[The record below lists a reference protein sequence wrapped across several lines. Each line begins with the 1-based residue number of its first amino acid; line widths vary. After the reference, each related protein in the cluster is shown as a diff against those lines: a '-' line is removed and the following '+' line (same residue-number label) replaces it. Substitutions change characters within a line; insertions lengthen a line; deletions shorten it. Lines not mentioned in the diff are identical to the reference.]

1 MPGSTHLGPSELS
14 SYPSTPSTP
23 TPAIA
28 PPPSPTPPLHQL
40 PALYMPRLVSNAFFF
55 FIISLLILI
64 AKGCLAI
71 IIRITRVGP
80 VVTLNW
86 NGDKSVG
93 SSLGPRWVLPGIS
106 SPHFLYYYQYAKA
119 GTKQIHA
126 AQCQGPPHTHTS
138 GVGIATSH
146 YSLECLLEHLL
157 VFSQS
162 VARSRKCNGNWHK
175 EGKGFVGLCAWKV

>member
-1 MPGSTHLGPSELS
+1 MNYQTLTLVQKTKIMALGPRTSWQIDGE
-14 SYPSTPSTP
+14 TVETM
-23 TPAIA
+23 TD
-28 PPPSPTPPLHQL
+28 
-40 PALYMPRLVSNAFFF
+40 FFLGGGGVGGSK
-55 FIISLLILI
+55 IT
-64 AKGCLAI
+64 AAI